1 MADRSVFRPT
11 QNQLQL
17 FTPLGSEPSLGGVD
31 QCDWAPPTCTIDGAG
46 MNLTVVTPASSQCAA
61 ALLQGDMAGEH
72 TLAQVL
78 IVQIIVAL
86 LTLHRRR

>member
-1 MADRSVFRPT
+1 MDIILAIDLLTPAALTCAIDR
-11 QNQLQL
+11 
-17 FTPLGSEPSLGGVD
+17 
-31 QCDWAPPTCTIDGAG
+31 AG

-86 LTLHRRR
+86 LTFHWRR

>member
-1 MADRSVFRPT
+1 MILLSGAESQNKTQKTGYRPLTPAPLTCAIDR
-11 QNQLQL
+11 
-17 FTPLGSEPSLGGVD
+17 
-31 QCDWAPPTCTIDGAG
+31 AG

-86 LTLHRRR
+86 LTFHWRR

>member
-1 MADRSVFRPT
+1 
-11 QNQLQL
+11 
-17 FTPLGSEPSLGGVD
+17 
-31 QCDWAPPTCTIDGAG
+31 

-86 LTLHRRR
+86 LTFHRRRWKDDTGEEERNIKKSKRTARRRFQSTRKTIISQMFCFSS